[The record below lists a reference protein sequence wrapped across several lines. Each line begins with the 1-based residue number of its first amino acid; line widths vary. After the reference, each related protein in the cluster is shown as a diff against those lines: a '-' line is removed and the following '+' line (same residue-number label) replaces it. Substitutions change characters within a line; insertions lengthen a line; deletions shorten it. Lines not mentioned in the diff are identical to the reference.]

1 MAAVGK
7 ERYFHLRSPYAQ
19 TKYVTFRSDEKSYGS
34 CTLWTISPVNWAQII
49 KEHRKTCLLLQQ
61 KYSNIPCWWE
71 TQRSGCVRIS
81 CAFHHSKPRNIN
93 GQFLPPSNS
102 APVQQVVQGG
112 TRPPAPHLESLRHQE
127 NIVLPVHPPLIINLN
142 DDEDDE
148 EDDEE
153 EENDVSNWVPR
164 PAADIEEERAVKEIC
179 YKSGEYYRIQHPH
192 NQQSPK
198 AVSSPWGNRLAPLE
212 ATRRDLQKADSNTIP
227 AKVNNTEREGES
239 SGRRGTTESMP
250 RTDRRSFANG
260 GIHTSDP
267 RGKPP
272 YQPRGQSDGDDTLSL
287 RKTGRK
293 SYFNPSE
300 PRRSVYVVYRSVPV
314 NQEPKFSGSTDKYTS
329 GLYNAATW
337 KKRNPH
343 AKTFSRF
350 KTTIQI

>member
-19 TKYVTFRSDEKSYGS
+19 VSAVDFRVVE
-34 CTLWTISPVNWAQII
+34 
-49 KEHRKTCLLLQQ
+49 TCLLLQQ

-212 ATRRDLQKADSNTIP
+212 ATRRDLQKETNP
-227 AKVNNTEREGES
+227 TELVKNHHGKEVEEKKWISEEARNS
-239 SGRRGTTESMP
+239 PVTGT
-250 RTDRRSFANG
+250 G
-260 GIHTSDP
+260 KGIHTSDP

-314 NQEPKFSGSTDKYTS
+314 NQEPKFSGSTGD
-329 GLYNAATW
+329 GNAIPPKFKNT
-337 KKRNPH
+337 KREGEI
-343 AKTFSRF
+343 SRRRGPAESIPRINRKSF
-350 KTTIQI
+350 QNREALTLQHEL